1 MTEVAN
7 RATFSLNLTIFN
19 YLNFN
24 SMKKLKEIQDIQALN
39 VEQAQTVKG
48 GARDTRGSQTT
59 STSTYT
65 GGIKIK

>member
-48 GARDTRGSQTT
+48 GARDTRG
-59 STSTYT
+59 
-65 GGIKIK
+65 GGGTVSASPIIFTKPK

>member
-1 MTEVAN
+1 
-7 RATFSLNLTIFN
+7 
-19 YLNFN
+19 
-24 SMKKLKEIQDIQALN
+24 MKKLKEIQDIQALN